1 MKLKIGGIINRM
13 NKKVNVGIIFGGKSA
28 EHEVSLMSATSIIR
42 AIDKEKY
49 NVIPI
54 GITKEGNW
62 MIYNGP
68 IEKIENGEWEGISNK
83 LLHDKPKENVFSII
97 PIGKK
102 ENQMQGVVPPG
113 LEKKID
119 VVFPVLHGPYGEDGT
134 IQGLLEMADIP
145 YVGAEVLSSAM
156 CMDKVYAKKMFEL
169 EGLNVVEYFVALRHK
184 LKTHMDDY
192 VKIIEEQFSYPVFIK
207 PVNLGSSVGI
217 TKARSRDELIQG
229 LNEAAKHDR
238 KILIEKNINCREIEC
253 GVLGNDNPKA
263 SVVGEIVPSNEFYD
277 YKAKYFDDGKS
288 KLIIP
293 AGIPKD
299 KSDEIRKMALT
310 AYKALG
316 CAGLARVDFFL
327 EKETNEVYI
336 NEINTMPGFTK
347 YSMYPLLWQET
358 GVSYNELVDKLIQ
371 LALERYKGKKGD
383 KA

>member
-1 MKLKIGGIINRM
+1 M

-28 EHEVSLMSATSIIR
+28 EHEVSLMSATSVIK
-42 AIDKEKY
+42 AIDKDKY

-54 GITKEGNW
+54 GITKEGSW

-83 LLHDKPKENVFSII
+83 LLEDKPKENVFSII

-102 ENQMQGVVPPG
+102 ENQVQGAVVPPG
-113 LEKKID
+113 LENKID

-145 YVGAEVLSSAM
+145 YVGAEVLASAM

-169 EGLNVVEYFVALRHK
+169 EGLNVVEYFVVLRHK
-184 LKTHMDDY
+184 LKTHMNDY
-192 VKIIEEQFSYPVFIK
+192 VQIIEKQFSYPVFIK

-217 TKARSRDELIQG
+217 TKAHDRHELVEG

-238 KILIEKNINCREIEC
+238 KILIEKSIDCREIEC

-263 SVVGEIVPSNEFYD
+263 SVVGEIVPSHEFYD

-293 AGIPKD
+293 ADIPKD
-299 KSDEIRKMALT
+299 KSDEVRKMSVK
-310 AYKALG
+310 AYKVLG

-327 EKETNEVYI
+327 EKETNNVYI
-336 NEINTMPGFTK
+336 NEINTIPGFTK

-358 GVSYNELVDKLIQ
+358 GVPYDELIDKLIQ
-371 LALERYKGKKGD
+371 LALERYEGK
-383 KA
+383 